1 MLVALIGGTVASA
14 VSSSVSVVPGGS
26 CSVADLPV
34 ALTGHASVLFHD
46 KVGRQLAPQFS
57 C

>member
-1 MLVALIGGTVASA
+1 MPVALIGGTVASA

-34 ALTGHASVLFHD
+34 ALTGHASVLFNE
-46 KVGRQLAPQFS
+46 KVGRQVAPLFS